1 MCDATQYSALA
12 LARAS
17 EEIRHQLQAR
27 PHVSRTH
34 DGDHEEIELEKL
46 YVQHAAHALL
56 QRREVFGQDY
66 VAHADMPKH
75 HGQRA
80 ARGVY
85 EALKAMAVSA
95 ARSPVSLAVA
105 AWWSGEDFPVASDV
119 DLAAGV
125 SGGGTSYLMNKI
137 MVDGVTRTV
146 NKFNLPIVSELSD
159 EQLKQVFGSPNPVE
173 LKVKDGVKHYQKLTE
188 IEITVRR
195 NHIQHNIDVVK
206 RMRASF
212 KGQGFGSMHI
222 QGVFSGAYHTLRH
235 QLSAAKGLGNWSF
248 VLGTAAIASGGDG
261 LSTSPIVSAMQSHQI
276 KLDNLVGGQQRVS
289 LFPVQRR
296 RPDVRLPKAQDLPR
310 MVAHSIREMGALA
323 GQFGYNLTRPA
334 TAWYQVLDVVMH
346 MTCNSIARR
355 AAREFGQAMGAA
367 FRNGGELPYVGE
379 NLHSLANGASRF
391 TAYWGGDT
399 VWKAFKQASEASA
412 GFDLGKSLDHRRD
425 AKMAA
430 WEQQAKQNMGQ
441 AWEALNLLKLDD
453 ERLDDF
459 LPPNVANMLEEVL
472 TRLDHTHVDI
482 PNVLKQVRQCVTALV
497 NNQKEAA
504 QLERCQ
510 PKHDA
515 VQALLI
521 QRFRTVAHQLNKVK
535 KAQANRDHLQSWRQG
550 PLVEEHQLQQNYP
563 PKTPR
568 DDELNA
574 ILIAAEQVS
583 SNPLVTLAT
592 QTRPRIKRKNRDDT
606 VLDLELEEAEAVLR
620 QHGE

>member
-1 MCDATQYSALA
+1 
-12 LARAS
+12 
-17 EEIRHQLQAR
+17 
-27 PHVSRTH
+27 
-34 DGDHEEIELEKL
+34 
-46 YVQHAAHALL
+46 
-56 QRREVFGQDY
+56 
-66 VAHADMPKH
+66 
-75 HGQRA
+75 
-80 ARGVY
+80 
-85 EALKAMAVSA
+85 
-95 ARSPVSLAVA
+95 VSLAVA

-137 MVDGVTRTV
+137 MVDGATRTV
-146 NKFNLPIVSELSD
+146 NKFNLPIIGELSD

-188 IEITVRR
+188 KELTVRR

-276 KLDNLVGGQQRVS
+276 KLDNLVGGRQRVS

-334 TAWYQVLDVVMH
+334 TAWHQVLDVVMH

-379 NLHSLANGASRF
+379 SLHSLANGASRF

-441 AWEALNLLKLDD
+441 ARETLNRLKVDD
-453 ERLDDF
+453 EHINDF
-459 LPPNVANMLEEVL
+459 LPPDVANILEEVL
-472 TRLDHTHVDI
+472 TRLRQMHIDT
-482 PNVLKQVRQCVTALV
+482 PSVLKQVRQCVTALV
-497 NNQKEAA
+497 NHQEEAA
-504 QLERCQ
+504 LEH
-510 PKHDA
+510 PDLNNDTT
-515 VQALLI
+515 QALLI

-535 KAQANRDHLQSWRQG
+535 KAQANMDHLQSWRQG

-574 ILIAAEQVS
+574 ILIAAEQGLT
-583 SNPLVTLAT
+583 NPLVTLAT
-592 QTRPRIKRKNRDDT
+592 QTRPRIKRKNIEDE
-606 VLDLELEEAEAVLR
+606 VLDLELADAEAVLR
-620 QHGE
+620 QHGK